1 MEVFHFAGDF
11 KVVGSEW
18 KSESPEHGCDMAE
31 PPDDELQEGVVK
43 GGSCRYIDGK
53 REVVMSDR
61 IYACIHTYIFVCML
75 LCILS
80 L

>member
-43 GGSCRYIDGK
+43 CGSCRLMEEGGGP
-53 REVVMSDR
+53 M
-61 IYACIHTYIFVCML
+61 HTYVHPCFCII
-75 LCILS
+75 ILS
-80 L
+80 T